1 MKKNAIQKEL
11 TDAVKSLL
19 EMARDLTFNKISSNC
34 FFITS
39 EIERSE
45 RNSFEQNK
53 IRINSNNKKT
63 PKTLADVIPDIEKL
77 YDNIYDLNLYV
88 YKAQKKQTIIEIQYY
103 PRSSLDTDYLK
114 KTETIET
121 MLHWKVYT
129 PPYYF
134 ENEEKFDIHWQ
145 FDTLNHKWKM
155 FWWNRKFNKIIQQ
168 SNLN

>member
-63 PKTLADVIPDIEKL
+63 AKTLADVIPDIEKL
-77 YDNIYDLNLYV
+77 YDNLYDLNLYV
-88 YKAQKKQTIIEIQYY
+88 YKTEKKQTIIEIQYY
-103 PRSSLDTDYLK
+103 PLSSLDFDYQK
-114 KTETIET
+114 KIERTEP
-121 MLHWKVYT
+121 MLHFKIYT
-129 PPYYF
+129 PPYYS
-134 ENEEKFDIHWQ
+134 ENNKKFDIH
-145 FDTLNHKWKM
+145 
-155 FWWNRKFNKIIQQ
+155 
-168 SNLN
+168 